1 MTATS
6 LACFNKT
13 VEDNED
19 EDYYDYEDNEDND
32 QLEEM
37 QQCRDRIESLLR
49 YVLSILLNLFEI
61 IYKLCC
67 YELWISNYLD
77 YLLNSEFFI

>member
-13 VEDNED
+13 AEDNED
-19 EDYYDYEDNEDND
+19 EDYYDYEDND

-49 YVLSILLNLFEI
+49 YVLSTFRF
-61 IYKLCC
+61 YKS
-67 YELWISNYLD
+67 I
-77 YLLNSEFFI
+77 

>member
-19 EDYYDYEDNEDND
+19 EDYYDYEDND

-49 YVLSILLNLFEI
+49 YVLSIFR
-61 IYKLCC
+61 
-67 YELWISNYLD
+67 
-77 YLLNSEFFI
+77 FIESI

>member
-6 LACFNKT
+6 LACQNKT

-19 EDYYDYEDNEDND
+19 DIYEDYYDYEEND

-49 YVLSILLNLFEI
+49 YVLSIFRLSNLYEINYEFVMLLRIRN
-61 IYKLCC
+61 
-67 YELWISNYLD
+67 
-77 YLLNSEFFI
+77 